1 VNRLFFPLLLLI
13 IFGGALLYRAQQLQ
27 ERPMHAD
34 EAVQAFIAKKLWL
47 TGQYTYDPD
56 EYHGPTMPYASAV
69 LLHLGNFQDF
79 AATTPATF
87 RWIPVVFGAGTILWL
102 CLLGDALSKP
112 GAVAAGL
119 LLAISPAMVFYS
131 RYYIH
136 ETMLGFFTLAA
147 LATSWRYF
155 RSGKVGWC
163 LTAGGC
169 LGLMQ
174 ATKETSVLAYAAGA
188 FALVLAI
195 AVGHGWNSLLRRPQ
209 PQEERRVQLILLAG
223 GLLMAVLVAAL
234 LLSSF
239 FTNPRGPL
247 DGVLTYLPWIRRAG
261 GASPHLYPWY
271 HYLHILAYWQWP
283 EGQWSSEGF
292 ILALAAIGLV
302 VGLLPLARRHLAGAD
317 LGFVRWL
324 GWYSVLLA
332 AIYSAIP
339 YKTPWCLLG
348 FHQGFILIAGFSAAM
363 LLRWVPTI
371 PLKGLLAVVLLL
383 FAGQLALQSYRTSL
397 LQASEVTNP
406 YVYVPTLPDM
416 QRFQDDLRQL
426 AQASPVSRNTIVKVV
441 WHDGYYWPLPWY
453 LREFSRV
460 GYWDHMPSDPAA
472 PLVIASP
479 QLDELLTEQLG
490 ETHLMTGYYGVR
502 PNVLAMLWV
511 RMDLWEAH
519 LRRLG
524 RLD

>member
-1 VNRLFFPLLLLI
+1 VNKFFSLFALLLI
-13 IFGGALLYRAQQLQ
+13 AGAALLYRAQQLRD
-27 ERPMHAD
+27 RPMHAD

-47 TGQYTYDPD
+47 TGHYTYDPD
-56 EYHGPTMPYASAV
+56 EYHGPTMPYVSAA
-69 LLHLGNFQDF
+69 LLRLGNVQRF
-79 AATTPATF
+79 AATTEATF
-87 RWIPVVFGAGTILWL
+87 RWVPVLFGAGTILWL

-119 LLAISPAMVFYS
+119 LLAVSPAVVFYS

-136 ETMLGFFTLAA
+136 ETMLGFFTLGV
-147 LATSWRYF
+147 LATGWRYF

-163 LTAGGC
+163 LAAGGC

-188 FALVLAI
+188 SALVLTM
-195 AVGHGWNSLLRRPQ
+195 AVGHTWSVLLRRPR
-209 PQEERRVQLILLAG
+209 PQKESRVQAIHLAS
-223 GLLMAVLVAAL
+223 GLLVAIVVAAL

-239 FTNPRGPL
+239 FANPRGPL
-247 DGVLTYLPWIRRAG
+247 DGLLTYLPWIRRAG

-283 EGQWSSEGF
+283 EGRWTSEGF
-292 ILALAAIGLV
+292 ILALAVIGLV
-302 VGLLPLARRHLAGAD
+302 VGLLPLKHRQIQGAD

-332 AIYSAIP
+332 LIYSVIP

-348 FHQGFILIAGFSAAM
+348 FHQGFILMAGFASAM
-363 LLRWVPTI
+363 LLRWVPTV
-371 PLKGLLAVVLLL
+371 PLKGLLAVALLL
-383 FAGQLALQSYRTSL
+383 FAGQLAMQSYRTSI
-397 LQASEVTNP
+397 LQADDTSNP
-406 YVYVPTLPDM
+406 YIYVPTLPDM
-416 QRFQDDLRQL
+416 RRFEDDLRQL
-426 AQASPVSRNTIVKVV
+426 AQASPAGHKTIVKVV

-460 GYWDHMPSDPAA
+460 GFWNRMPSDPAA

-479 QLDELLTEQLG
+479 QLDELLSEQLDD
-490 ETHLMTGYYGVR
+490 THLMIGFYGVR